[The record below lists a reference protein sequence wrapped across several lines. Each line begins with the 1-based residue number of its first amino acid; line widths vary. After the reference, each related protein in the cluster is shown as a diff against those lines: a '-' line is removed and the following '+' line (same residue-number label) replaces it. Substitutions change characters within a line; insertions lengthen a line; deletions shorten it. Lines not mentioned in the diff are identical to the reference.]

1 MVNNLFIKKAVPLHR
16 KTNNNKFTNKIKRVM
31 ANKKCVGYQIQNKKN
46 ETPNGLFSFQVFR
59 TLKSAYNYCKENDVN
74 TQEFFISKVYEN
86 EIENITYL
94 N

>member
-1 MVNNLFIKKAVPLHR
+1 MSKKSSTFAPDL
-16 KTNNNKFTNKIKRVM
+16 KTTSLTNKIKKVM
-31 ANKKCVGYQIQNKKN
+31 ANKKCVGYQIQNKEN

-86 EIENITYL
+86 EIEGITYL

>member
-1 MVNNLFIKKAVPLHR
+1 MVNKLFTKKAVPLHT
-16 KTNNNKFTNKIKRVM
+16 KSKNNKFTNKIKRVM
-31 ANKKCVGYQIQNKKN
+31 ANKKCVGYQIQNKEN

>member
-1 MVNNLFIKKAVPLHR
+1 MSKKSSTFVSSKK
-16 KTNNNKFTNKIKRVM
+16 KTSLTNKIKKVM
-31 ANKKCVGYQIQNKKN
+31 ANKKCVGYQIQNKEN